1 MVYKKICVLKNQV
14 VTMVLL
20 YLLTH
25 LYGDDASLYN
35 FRGSIVTRFHQ
46 TEWIG
51 TFTILPISDVLFKVF
66 EF

>member
-1 MVYKKICVLKNQV
+1 MVYKTTCVFKNQV

-20 YLLTH
+20 YLLIH

-35 FRGSIVTRFHQ
+35 FNGSIVTRFHQ

-51 TFTILPISDVLFKVF
+51 TSTILPISDILFKVF

>member
-1 MVYKKICVLKNQV
+1 
-14 VTMVLL
+14 MVLL
-20 YLLTH
+20 YLLIH

-35 FRGSIVTRFHQ
+35 FSGSIVTRFHQ

-51 TFTILPISDVLFKVF
+51 ISTILPISDVLFKVF